1 MRDKILVWNKGERS
15 NGACCD
21 GQEERQWE
29 QKRFWKVEVGDI
41 DHDFTLGGISNWG
54 SIGFGGHEPC
64 EGAMHK

>member
-1 MRDKILVWNKGERS
+1 MLRRTRRETMGTKEV
-15 NGACCD
+15 
-21 GQEERQWE
+21 
-29 QKRFWKVEVGDI
+29 WKVEVGDI